1 MWAQLIVK
9 STSYGRNSLERKAY
23 KCVSISAFLA
33 FGPAALRRP
42 KDPPLSRGYL
52 TMTPANTDTIRGVG
66 VSKYGSLENLESRRL
81 PRPSPPT
88 GRQML
93 VCVKAVAVN
102 PIDIKVRGGVYDD
115 APDYYERVKPLTQD
129 EPHFHVMG
137 YDGAGV
143 VLGVGPDVKNFKKGD
158 EIFYL
163 GNPLGQGCYEE
174 EMLVDERQYVHD
186 PRSPTLWATLVVAP
200 RDHSAG
206 Y

>member
-1 MWAQLIVK
+1 MAPETA
-9 STSYGRNSLERKAY
+9 STN
-23 KCVSISAFLA
+23 
-33 FGPAALRRP
+33 
-42 KDPPLSRGYL
+42 
-52 TMTPANTDTIRGVG
+52 TIRAVG
-66 VSKYGSLENLESRRL
+66 VSKYGSLENLESRLL
-81 PRPSPPT
+81 PKPSPPF

-93 VCVKAVAVN
+93 VRVKGAAVN

-143 VLGVGPDVKNFKKGD
+143 VLGVGPDVKHFKEED
-158 EIFYL
+158 EIYYL

-174 EMLVDERQYVHD
+174 EMLVDERQYVLGLYD
-186 PRSPTLWATLVVAP
+186 LSFWRIDGPV
-200 RDHSAG
+200 D